1 MNKISLV
8 LQREYLTRIKK
19 KSFIIMTLLGPLLFA
34 AMFVVP
40 GWLASMEDDQE
51 KLIAVLDDTG
61 LYDHSLED
69 SPLIKYQYLPIEAAD
84 ELRNNFEN
92 SGYYAYLV
100 INDNLLEKPDALR
113 LVSSG
118 QITMDVKDHIRKSLR
133 DHLRKEKLKS
143 FQISELN
150 SILAEVNSVDVQLS
164 TVKIG
169 SDGDEKASSTEVA
182 MIISILFA
190 FLSYMFVF
198 VYGTQVL
205 RGVMEEK
212 SSRIVEV
219 IISSIKPFQLM
230 MGKILGI
237 ALVALT
243 QFMLWIVLTVI
254 ILFGVK
260 TLVFPD
266 SDMPTRM
273 DGIETVMNDEG
284 NTGEAAVAKSDFDY
298 AQIMSVVEGINITQ
312 TLLIFLIYFIGGY
325 LLYAALFAAIGA
337 AIDTETDS
345 QQFMLPITIP
355 IIIALY
361 VAMAAFR
368 NPHSAMVFWFSM
380 IPFTSPIVMM
390 ARIPFDVPMWEVVV
404 SILLLVGGFVLATW
418 FAARIYRTGILM
430 YGKKVS
436 YKELWKWFKQAG
448 G

>member
-133 DHLRKEKLKS
+133 NHLRKEKLKS